1 LPWRVSL
8 GVTVR
13 LLPFDLEVM
22 DSNPGNNLF
31 DCGDKASYI
40 YPHPSGH

>member
-1 LPWRVSL
+1 LPRRVSL
-8 GVTVR
+8 GAIVR
-13 LLPFDLEVM
+13 LMPCDLEVM

-40 YPHPSGH
+40 YPHPIGH